1 MNHRQQPR
9 PADREATERA
19 LEEAALTLLE
29 EEGVLA
35 GLNLQ
40 RVADLAGAN
49 RGLVYH
55 YYGSRRD
62 LLRHALRRTASELQS
77 GSGPFFALPLRDRA
91 KTFFR
96 AMVRNDRAARL
107 VLLLAIDGDL
117 MFRMTGDRD
126 AARAAHARDVGTGD
140 VAGDIDPAA
149 LDVVLASAVFAYAV
163 RRRTFAREAGLGVRE
178 LDRRVEEVLVR
189 MVDGLRS
196 PLGGPRGGTAALA
209 ESPR

>member
-1 MNHRQQPR
+1 VKHRQEPR

-29 EEGVLA
+29 EEGVLS

-55 YYGSRRD
+55 YFGSRRD
-62 LLRHALRRTASELQS
+62 LLRQALRRTASELQT
-77 GSGPFFALPLRDRA
+77 GSGAFFALPRRQRTKAFL
-91 KTFFR
+91 R
-96 AMVRNDRAARL
+96 AMVHNDRAARL

-117 MFRMTGDRD
+117 TFRMTGDRQ
-126 AARAAHARDVGTGD
+126 ATRAAHARDVASGD
-140 VAGDIDPAA
+140 VAADLDPAA
-149 LDVVLASAVFAYAV
+149 IDVVVASAVFSYAV
-163 RRRTFAREAGLGVRE
+163 RRQVFAREAGLGVKE

-189 MVDGLRS
+189 MLDGLRS
-196 PLGGPRGGTAALA
+196 PSGAQRNDAPGRTETSG
-209 ESPR
+209 